1 VRQKP
6 VPALRACGI
15 VNKSSTTLPSWLLI
29 ASPLG
34 FVAALCLLFVAF
46 CLVLT
51 FPVASQNVA
60 QPSPSPSTTPS
71 PSPSPSPSPTPVTG
85 LHQWGAVTLFH
96 GLPSDRVQAIAQGRD
111 GAMWFGTEAGLAKF
125 DGRRTQ
131 TMSINDL
138 AGRRVLAL
146 QSDQSGVLW
155 IGTEAGAA
163 RLVDGRFEVITE
175 LSAYSITNIM
185 AAEAGRVL
193 MTTEQGNI
201 FECRVE
207 ADGSRHTTPLFNQPM
222 ESADREHPGPLAFTS
237 LALLN
242 NQVMAGSLS
251 RGVLT
256 ITDGLGRER
265 ESGPSAFFVRALEVD
280 SSGKLW
286 VGTRVRKDEPGL
298 LIGSGA
304 ANLVRNET
312 PTGTVTTIR
321 NLGDDVWVAT
331 DGNGVFLF
339 SDQKKPQRFT
349 FDGTS
354 GGLRSD
360 HVYVIFQDREQVIWF
375 GTDRG
380 VCRYD
385 PNAARIETV
394 GSSSESN
401 FVRAV
406 YQTSAGQLLAGTNRG
421 LFAYN
426 ETSSV
431 WNPVPALGGNII
443 YSLNEDNSGRLLVGS
458 AAGFFVGPQMSR
470 TSQVEPLSF
479 SRVETSSGNAD
490 AIGSIRAITQ
500 FRLIPYIAS
509 YGRGVEKFEANRLTN
524 IWSANST
531 IPRDVI
537 SLFADGERLLLI
549 GTATDGVFTYDGS
562 EVKADPAFVKLKG
575 STVRSI
581 QSTPDKTLWF
591 ATNRGV
597 YACRPDSDCILAAP
611 GYEAR
616 FLASRPEG
624 KQNEVWCATSGA
636 GLLKIRLDDQV
647 GPVVSQLDAEQ
658 GLPSQNVFAV
668 RSQFKSDKS
677 ESLLIGTSRGIAR
690 YQPGTVPP
698 TLYATRVISK
708 RVHSAGEL
716 QSGLYLEYPQNSLLL
731 DVAAINS
738 RTFPEQFQYAFTL
751 LDANGSVIKKRLSRD
766 SQFTMEGL
774 RPGKYRVT
782 ARAFSKDLVASG
794 PLSFEL
800 SIAKAPFPWTS
811 TALAIL
817 LALALLALLWAI
829 LERRRIA
836 RTSATL
842 VAVNNELADARL
854 NLANEAERERRRIA
868 RDLHDQTLADL
879 RHLLLLSD
887 QLPANEEAGK
897 QLDPAVLRT
906 EIESISQ
913 EVRRICED
921 LSPSV
926 LQNVG
931 FAAALEFALSHA
943 VNDAPADRRFEYEF
957 VCDESLEEQAQ
968 LPPNVQMQIYRMV
981 QEAVSN
987 VWRHAG
993 ATHVKMTVEVI
1004 SNGDF
1009 VLQLKDNGRDFDP
1022 GKQNNLQGRG
1032 LANMRARASLIGA
1045 EISWEKSPEGGTV
1058 FTLQLKRAGASPPS

>member
-1 VRQKP
+1 
-6 VPALRACGI
+6 
-15 VNKSSTTLPSWLLI
+15 
-29 ASPLG
+29 
-34 FVAALCLLFVAF
+34 
-46 CLVLT
+46 
-51 FPVASQNVA
+51 
-60 QPSPSPSTTPS
+60 
-71 PSPSPSPSPTPVTG
+71 
-85 LHQWGAVTLFH
+85 
-96 GLPSDRVQAIAQGRD
+96 
-111 GAMWFGTEAGLAKF
+111 MWFGTEAGLAKF

-131 TMSINDL
+131 TMSIDEL
-138 AGRRVLAL
+138 GGRRVTAL
-146 QSDQSGVLW
+146 RSDPSGVLW

-175 LSAYSITNIM
+175 LKDYSITDIL

-193 MTTEQGNI
+193 LTTEQGNI

-207 ADGSRHTTPLFNQPM
+207 ADGSRHTTPLFNQPL
-222 ESADREHPGPLAFTS
+222 ESADREHPGPLAFTGV
-237 LALLN
+237 ALLN
-242 NQVMAGSLS
+242 DQVLAGSLS
-251 RGVLT
+251 RGLLT
-256 ITDGLGRER
+256 IIDGMGRER
-265 ESGPSAFFVRALEVD
+265 ENGPTAFFIRALEVD
-280 SSGKLW
+280 ANGKLW
-286 VGTRVRKDEPGL
+286 VGERVRKNEPGL
-298 LIGSGA
+298 LTGSRA
-304 ANLVRNET
+304 ADLLRNET

-321 NLGDDVWVAT
+321 NLNGDVWVAT

-360 HVYVIFQDREQVIWF
+360 HVYDIFQDREQVIWF

-394 GSSSESN
+394 GGSSESN
-401 FVRAV
+401 FVRTL
-406 YQTSAGQLLAGTNRG
+406 YQTAAGQLLAGTNRG

-426 ETSSV
+426 ETSSS
-431 WNPVPALGGNII
+431 WNSVPSLGGNII
-443 YSLNEDNSGRLLVGS
+443 YSINEDTSGRLLVGS
-458 AAGFFVGPQMSR
+458 AAGFFVGPPMSA
-470 TSQVEPLSF
+470 SAKVEPLSF
-479 SRVETSSGNAD
+479 NRLESSSGAAD
-490 AIGSIRAITQ
+490 AVGSIRAIAQ
-500 FRLIPYIAS
+500 FRLTSYIAS
-509 YGRGVEKFEANRLTN
+509 YGRGVEKFDANRLTN
-524 IWSANST
+524 IWAPNAT
-531 IPRDVI
+531 APRDVI
-537 SLFADGERLLLI
+537 SLFADGDRLLLI
-549 GTATDGVFTYDGS
+549 GTASDGVFTYDGS

-575 STVRSI
+575 ATVRSI

-597 YACRPDSDCILAAP
+597 YACRPGSECLLAAP

-616 FLASRPEG
+616 FLASTPAD

-636 GLLKIRLDDQV
+636 GLLKIRFDDQV

-668 RSQFKSDKS
+668 RSQVKADQG
-677 ESLLIGTSRGIAR
+677 ESLVIGTSRGIAR
-690 YQPGTVPP
+690 YQPGRVPP
-698 TLYATRVISK
+698 ALSATRVLSK

-731 DVAAINS
+731 DVAAMNN

-751 LDANGSVIKKRLSRD
+751 LDAHGAVIKQRLSHE

-782 ARAFSKDLVASG
+782 ARAFSKDLVPSE

-800 SIAKAPFPWTS
+800 TIAKAPFPWTS

-836 RTSATL
+836 RTSAAL
-842 VAVNNELADARL
+842 VTVNNELADARL

-887 QLPANEEAGK
+887 QLPANGEGDK
-897 QLDPAVLRT
+897 RLDPAVLRT

-943 VNDAPADRRFEYEF
+943 VQDAPADRRFEYEF

-968 LPPNVQMQIYRMV
+968 LPANVQMQIYRMV

-987 VWRHAG
+987 IWRHAG
-993 ATHVKMTVEVI
+993 ATHVKMTVDVTATGE
-1004 SNGDF
+1004 F
-1009 VLQLKDNGRDFDP
+1009 VLQLQDNGRDFDP

-1032 LANMRARASLIGA
+1032 LANMRARASLIDA
-1045 EISWEKSPEGGTV
+1045 DISWEKSPEGGTI
-1058 FTLQLKRAGASPPS
+1058 FTLQLKRAGLS